1 MKVTTNSTLTL
12 TINGRTTHYN
22 RPLIMGILNVTPD
35 SFFDGGQHFSVTQAI
50 QQCEKMIAE
59 GADIIDIGGQSTRP
73 NSERISA
80 TEELKRITP
89 VLESIVNHFSDT
101 LISID
106 TYHSVVAKSAV
117 QMGAHIINDIS
128 AGEDDPLMT
137 ETVAQLNVPYIIMH
151 KKGTVETMHS
161 SSSYNNVVDEV
172 KKHLQQKVIELN
184 QLGINQIIIDP
195 GFGFSKSKSEN
206 FDLLNH
212 LDEFKSIGA
221 PILVGISRKSMIYK
235 TLQINPEDSLN
246 GTTVLNTIA
255 LLKGANIL
263 RVHDVKACKETI
275 QLVQYFNQ

>member
-1 MKVTTNSTLTL
+1 MTTNSTLTL
-12 TINGRTTHYN
+12 TIKGRTTHYN

-35 SFFDGGQHFSVTQAI
+35 SFYDGGQHFSVTQAI

-89 VLESIVNHFSDT
+89 VLESIVTHFPDT

-106 TYHSVVAKSAV
+106 TYHSEVAKSAI

-128 AGEDDPLMT
+128 AGEDDPKMT

-161 SSSYNNVVDEV
+161 SSSYSNVVDEV

-206 FDLLNH
+206 YELLNR
-212 LDEFKSIGA
+212 LDEFKSIGV
-221 PILVGISRKSMIYK
+221 PVLVGISRKSMIYK
-235 TLQINPEDSLN
+235 TLQISPEDSLN

>member
-1 MKVTTNSTLTL
+1 
-12 TINGRTTHYN
+12 
-22 RPLIMGILNVTPD
+22 MGILNVTPD
-35 SFFDGGQHFSVTQAI
+35 SFYDGGQHFSVNQAI

-89 VLESIVNHFSDT
+89 VLESIASHFPDT

-106 TYHSVVAKSAV
+106 TYHSEVAKSAI

-128 AGEDDPLMT
+128 AGEDDPKMT

-151 KKGTVETMHS
+151 KKGSVETMHS
-161 SSSYNNVVDEV
+161 SSSYSNVVDEV

-206 FDLLNH
+206 FELLNH
-212 LDEFKSIGA
+212 LDEFKSIGV
-221 PILVGISRKSMIYK
+221 PVLVGISRKSMIYK
-235 TLQINPEDSLN
+235 TLQISPEDSLN

-275 QLVQYFNQ
+275 QLVQHINQ

>member
-1 MKVTTNSTLTL
+1 
-12 TINGRTTHYN
+12 
-22 RPLIMGILNVTPD
+22 MGILNVTPD
-35 SFFDGGQHFSVTQAI
+35 SFFDGGQHFSVNQAI

-80 TEELKRITP
+80 SEELKRIAP
-89 VLESIVNHFSDT
+89 VLDSIVNHFPDT

-106 TYHSVVAKSAV
+106 TYHSEVAKLAV

-172 KKHLQQKVIELN
+172 KKHLQQKVIELK

-206 FDLLNH
+206 FELLNH

>member
-1 MKVTTNSTLTL
+1 MTTNSTLTL

-59 GADIIDIGGQSTRP
+59 GADIIDVGGQSTRP

-80 TEELKRITP
+80 SEELKRIAP
-89 VLESIVNHFSDT
+89 VLDSIVNQFPDT

-106 TYHSVVAKSAV
+106 TYHSEVAKLAV

-161 SSSYNNVVDEV
+161 TSLYTNVVDEV
-172 KKHLQQKVIELN
+172 KKHLQQKVIEFN

-206 FDLLNH
+206 FELLNH

-263 RVHDVKACKETI
+263 RVHDVKVCKETI

>member
-1 MKVTTNSTLTL
+1 
-12 TINGRTTHYN
+12 
-22 RPLIMGILNVTPD
+22 MGILNVTPD
-35 SFFDGGQHFSVTQAI
+35 SFYDGGQHFSVTQAI

-89 VLESIVNHFSDT
+89 VLESIASHFPDT

-106 TYHSVVAKSAV
+106 TYHSEVAKSAI

-128 AGEDDPLMT
+128 AGEDDPKMT

-151 KKGTVETMHS
+151 KKGSVETMHS
-161 SSSYNNVVDEV
+161 SSSYSNVVDEV

-206 FDLLNH
+206 FELLNH
-212 LDEFKSIGA
+212 LDEFKSIGV
-221 PILVGISRKSMIYK
+221 PVLVGISRKSMIYK
-235 TLQINPEDSLN
+235 TLQISPEDSLN

-275 QLVQYFNQ
+275 QLVQHINQ